1 MAMIAR
7 FFLFVAALIG
17 LTFMALDPA
26 WAASADFFNAD
37 GEAVGTATL
46 TETPHGLLIE
56 VHLRRMRPGPH
67 AFHIHESGACAP
79 DFGAAGGHF
88 NPYRRSHGMGN
99 VGGKHEGDLPNFWA
113 AADGTA
119 GFELLVEDLTL
130 RHGSA
135 ALFDRDGS
143 AFIIHAGADDHLK
156 GPVDGPQRIAC
167 AVIEDR

>member
-1 MAMIAR
+1 MIAR
-7 FFLFVAALIG
+7 FILIVPAIIG
-17 LTFMALDPA
+17 LMLMALAPA
-26 WAASADFFNAD
+26 RAASADFFNAD

-56 VHLRRMRPGPH
+56 VHLRRMPPGPH
-67 AFHIHESGACAP
+67 AFHIHETGACSP

-88 NPYRRSHGMGN
+88 NPYRRSHGIGN
-99 VGGKHEGDLPNFWA
+99 VGGKHEGDLPNVWV
-113 AADGTA
+113 AADDTA
-119 GFELLVEDLTL
+119 GFELLLDDVTL

-156 GPVDGPQRIAC
+156 GPVDGPERIAC